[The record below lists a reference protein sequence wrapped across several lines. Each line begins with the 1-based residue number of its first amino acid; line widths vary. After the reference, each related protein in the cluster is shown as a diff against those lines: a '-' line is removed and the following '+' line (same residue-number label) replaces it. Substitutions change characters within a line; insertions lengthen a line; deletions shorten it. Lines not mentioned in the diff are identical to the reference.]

1 MSEKINTE
9 EFQKIMADILEGYEK
24 LENKQDLDTYL
35 EEKLKEYEVG
45 ESEEERK
52 SIISK
57 FGTTLNGIADKFKS
71 LINFKKKGKST
82 SQWLEQDLQESMK
95 DLNEKDKSIIM
106 ASVEYALKETQSKY
120 INEYEKKKLIK
131 EKLWKIQ
138 IKVIDTI

>member
-9 EFQKIMADILEGYEK
+9 EFKKIMADILEGYEK

-35 EEKLKEYEVG
+35 QEKLKEYEVG

-95 DLNEKDKSIIM
+95 DLNEEDKSIIM
-106 ASVEYALKETQSKY
+106 AGVEYALKETQSKY
-120 INEYEKKKLIK
+120 INEYEKKN
-131 EKLWKIQ
+131 
-138 IKVIDTI
+138 

>member
-35 EEKLKEYEVG
+35 QEKLKEYEVG

-71 LINFKKKGKST
+71 LINFKKKGKPV
-82 SQWLEQDLQESMK
+82 SQWLEQDLEKSMEGLEEEDK
-95 DLNEKDKSIIM
+95 TIILRNVNE
-106 ASVEYALKETQSKY
+106 ALKETKNEHLKIFEKY
-120 INEYEKKKLIK
+120 ERMK
-131 EKLWKIQ
+131 EENNN
-138 IKVIDTI
+138 